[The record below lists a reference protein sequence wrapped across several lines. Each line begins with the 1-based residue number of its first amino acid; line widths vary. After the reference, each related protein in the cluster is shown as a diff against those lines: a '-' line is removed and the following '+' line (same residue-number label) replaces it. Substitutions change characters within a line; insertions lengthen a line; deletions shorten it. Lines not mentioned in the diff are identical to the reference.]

1 MASRVVFRCLRGNPA
16 RAFEAGRSSCL
27 IARNGQL
34 KRQNQRLSRTAQTR
48 CQRQIPKHL
57 RRRLGIP
64 LKGDSSSVNTTLTL
78 STLALAILVT
88 TAPADAQNLEIQ
100 GLEVTPL
107 IGGRFG
113 GTFDVQPE
121 GAVETRAS
129 LGDSVSYGVAAGIRF
144 DDFSLIEFRWTRA
157 NSGLRFETGLNVNP
171 LSTPPIV
178 DVTLNQ
184 FHGDF
189 TREFALDE
197 VTDIRPYVMAS
208 VGATH
213 LGSSSNGF
221 TRFSFGIGTG
231 LKITVNSRLGVRLQA
246 QWLPIW
252 VQPEVSSFACGFG
265 GCIAVLSGRLTQQ
278 FEVSAGP
285 VFRF

>member
-1 MASRVVFRCLRGNPA
+1 M
-16 RAFEAGRSSCL
+16 
-27 IARNGQL
+27 
-34 KRQNQRLSRTAQTR
+34 
-48 CQRQIPKHL
+48 
-57 RRRLGIP
+57 
-64 LKGDSSSVNTTLTL
+64 NTKLTL
-78 STLALAILVT
+78 FPLALAILF
-88 TAPADAQNLEIQ
+88 TATPAHAQSFEIQ
-100 GLEVTPL
+100 GFEVTPL

-129 LGDSVSYGVAAGIRF
+129 LGNSVSYGVAAGVRF
-144 DDFSLIEFRWTRA
+144 DDFSVIEFHWARA
-157 NSGLRFETGLNVNP
+157 SSALRFDTGLNVNP
-171 LSTPPIV
+171 VAAQPVV

-189 TREFALDE
+189 TREFPLDE
-197 VTDIRPYVMAS
+197 VTKVRPFLMAS

-231 LKITVNSRLGVRLQA
+231 LKMSLGSKLGLRVQA

-252 VQPEVSSFACGFG
+252 VEPEVSGFACGFG

-285 VFRF
+285 IFRF

>member
-1 MASRVVFRCLRGNPA
+1 MAPSLTTSMQA
-16 RAFEAGRSSCL
+16 RAQPTGFFHRFLGRQFRRPILLPSIGVLLVPRWMILMLLAVASASSG
-27 IARNGQL
+27 A
-34 KRQNQRLSRTAQTR
+34 
-48 CQRQIPKHL
+48 
-57 RRRLGIP
+57 
-64 LKGDSSSVNTTLTL
+64 
-78 STLALAILVT
+78 
-88 TAPADAQNLEIQ
+88 APASAQGVEIQ
-100 GLEVTPL
+100 GLEVTPF

-121 GAVETRAS
+121 GAVEARAS
-129 LGDSVSYGVAAGIRF
+129 LGDSVSYGVSAGVRF

-157 NSGLRFETGLNVNP
+157 SSTLRLETGVNVNP
-171 LSTPPIV
+171 LATPIA

-189 TREFALDE
+189 TREFPLDE
-197 VTDIRPYVMAS
+197 VNAIRPFIMAS

-221 TRFSFGIGTG
+221 TRFSFGISTG
-231 LKITVNSRLGVRLQA
+231 LKVAVNSKLAIRVEAR
-246 QWLPIW
+246 WLPIW
-252 VQPEVSSFACGFG
+252 VQPEVSTFACGFG

-278 FEVSAGP
+278 FEVTTGP

>member
-1 MASRVVFRCLRGNPA
+1 MLLSVPF
-16 RAFEAGRSSCL
+16 AFSGA
-27 IARNGQL
+27 
-34 KRQNQRLSRTAQTR
+34 
-48 CQRQIPKHL
+48 
-57 RRRLGIP
+57 
-64 LKGDSSSVNTTLTL
+64 
-78 STLALAILVT
+78 
-88 TAPADAQNLEIQ
+88 APASAQSLELQ
-100 GLEVTPL
+100 GIEVTPL

-171 LSTPPIV
+171 LAAPAV
-178 DVTLNQ
+178 ADVTLNQ

-197 VTDIRPYVMAS
+197 VTDLRPFVMAS

-231 LKITVNSRLGVRLQA
+231 LKITVNSRLGVRVQA

>member
-1 MASRVVFRCLRGNPA
+1 MP
-16 RAFEAGRSSCL
+16 RAVLPRIFGFFSSLVCSL
-27 IARNGQL
+27 QL
-34 KRQNQRLSRTAQTR
+34 
-48 CQRQIPKHL
+48 
-57 RRRLGIP
+57 
-64 LKGDSSSVNTTLTL
+64 V
-78 STLALAILVT
+78 
-88 TAPADAQNLEIQ
+88 APAVAQ
-100 GLEVTPL
+100 GLELQGFEVTPF

-113 GTFDVQPE
+113 GTFDIQPA
-121 GAVETRAS
+121 GAAEARAS
-129 LGDSVSYGVAAGIRF
+129 LNDSVSFGVAAGIRF
-144 DDFSLIEFRWTRA
+144 DDYSLIEFRWTRA
-157 NSGLRFETGLNVNP
+157 SSGLQLESVPPVVNP
-171 LSTPPIV
+171 LGIRV
-178 DVTLNQ
+178 ADVTLNQ

-197 VTDIRPYVMAS
+197 VTQLRPFVMAS

-213 LGSSSNGF
+213 LGSSNTGF

-231 LKITVNSRLGVRLQA
+231 MKISVTPKLEIRVEA

-278 FEVSAGP
+278 FQVSTGP

>member
-1 MASRVVFRCLRGNPA
+1 VL
-16 RAFEAGRSSCL
+16 
-27 IARNGQL
+27 GQEIC
-34 KRQNQRLSRTAQTR
+34 KHHHRP
-48 CQRQIPKHL
+48 IPKHL

-64 LKGDSSSVNTTLTL
+64 LKGDSSEVNTTLTL
-78 STLALAILVT
+78 STLALAILLT
-88 TAPADAQNLEIQ
+88 TAPAYAQGLELQ
-100 GLEVTPL
+100 GLEVTPF

-121 GAVETRAS
+121 GLAETRAS
-129 LGDSVSYGVAAGIRF
+129 LKDSVSYGVSAGVRF

-157 NSGLRFETGLNVNP
+157 SSGLRFDTGVNVNP
-171 LSTPPIV
+171 LAAPPIV

-189 TREFALDE
+189 SREFPLDE
-197 VTDIRPYVMAS
+197 VHALRPFLMAS

-213 LGSSSNGF
+213 LGSTSNGF

-231 LKITVNSRLGVRLQA
+231 LKVAVNSKLGIRVEAR
-246 QWLPIW
+246 WLPIW
-252 VQPEVSSFACGFG
+252 VQPEVSTFACGFG

-278 FEVSAGP
+278 FEVTAGP
-285 VFRF
+285 VFHF